1 MIFVPLKWIPYLL
14 LLASLYGIFG
24 EGDWGWIVGV
34 IISVVWIYFRSGKK
48 DTTTNTGVEVQNVS
62 GAMPQK
68 QEVRCLQCGAENA
81 PGSIYCEKCGN
92 RLGN

>member
-34 IISVVWIYFRSGKK
+34 IISAVWIYLRSSEKSTS
-48 DTTTNTGVEVQNVS
+48 TTEAGAQSAS
-62 GAMPQK
+62 GTLSQK
-68 QEVRCLQCGAENA
+68 QEALCLQCGAENA
-81 PGSIYCEKCGN
+81 SGSVYCEKCGN
-92 RLGN
+92 RLAN